1 MKLQRRLASDIAGCS
16 PKKIVFDDSKL
27 DEIKEAIT
35 KSDVRNLIS
44 NGSIVVLQQRGIS
57 RGRTNKNRG
66 QKRKGRQKGLGSR
79 KGRASAR
86 GENHKRIWINKVR
99 LQRGFAASLINRNQ
113 IDRLTYKDLYRKIKG
128 GFFRSKRHIELYL
141 AEKGIVKGKQ

>member
-1 MKLQRRLASDIAGCS
+1 MKLQRRLASDIIGCS

-35 KSDVRNLIS
+35 KADVRNLIS
-44 NGSIVVLQQRGIS
+44 NGTIIVLQKRGIS

-79 KGRASAR
+79 KGRAGAR
-86 GENHKRIWINKVR
+86 GENHKRLWINKVR
-99 LQRGFAASLINRNQ
+99 LQRGFIAALITRNQ
-113 IDRLTYKDLYRKIKG
+113 IDKPTHYDLYRKVKG
-128 GFFRSKRHIELYL
+128 GFFRNKRHIELYL
-141 AEKGIVKGKQ
+141 EEKGIMKAKK